1 MRENAHTMSDS
12 ETDGFFSYTDD
23 GDFAKKFAIACAC
36 AVGII
41 FVVPGLLF
49 LGYLVQTMKRSTLGR
64 KGLPEWTNFGEL
76 FSLGAVGLISL
87 VYLLPAALLF
97 ALSVLPTLG
106 ATASFFSVSALVSR
120 FINFGA
126 ILAFAVGLA
135 FTVSAL
141 HTYLSSGK
149 LTDIFD
155 FRSLAGKIRSK
166 KADLGFLI
174 GLAAVGLVAISA
186 LNWLLP
192 GFLSFFGV
200 LLGVVGTPFIALM
213 VAYGSGY
220 ILGKTTPQLPQT
232 ADPEAQDSMATQPS
246 QPEETSSPQPA
257 DSEDRWIPT

>member
-1 MRENAHTMSDS
+1 MSDS
-12 ETDGFFSYTDD
+12 ETDGLFSYTDD
-23 GDFAKKFAIACAC
+23 GDFVKKFAIACVC
-36 AVGII
+36 AVGTVI
-41 FVVPGLLF
+41 VVPGLLF
-49 LGYLVQTMKRSTLGR
+49 LGYLAQTMKRSTLGR
-64 KGLPEWTNFGEL
+64 KGLPEWTNFNEL

-87 VYLLPAALLF
+87 IYLLPAALLF

-106 ATASFFSVSALVSR
+106 GKASFFSVSALVSR

-126 ILAFAVGLA
+126 VLAFAVGLA
-135 FTVSAL
+135 FTVCAL

-149 LTDIFD
+149 ITDIFD

-174 GLAAVGLVAISA
+174 GLAALGLVAISA
-186 LNWLLP
+186 MNWLLP

-220 ILGKTTPQLPQT
+220 ILGKATPQLPQNT
-232 ADPEAQDSMATQPS
+232 EPEVQDSVVTQPS
-246 QPEETSSPQPA
+246 QPEEISTPEPA
-257 DSEDRWIPT
+257 DGEDRWIPT